1 MKKRS
6 WRYLLLK
13 IIADNYLNKKR
24 LNSMINFAIKRVH
37 GERGLM
43 EIDPYIISY
52 NVRSNEAIIR
62 CRNSSVNKLRASLT
76 LMTNFNEHAISIF
89 VLKASGTLKSLKKES
104 KSQ

>member
-13 IIADNYLNKKR
+13 IIADNYLNKEK
-24 LNSMINFAIKRVH
+24 LNSVIHFAIKRVH
-37 GERGLM
+37 GEQGLM

-52 NVRSNEAIIR
+52 NARSNEAVIR
-62 CRNSSVNKLRASLT
+62 CRNFSVNKLRASLT
-76 LMTNFNEHAISIF
+76 LITNFDEHAISIF
-89 VLKASGTLKSLKKES
+89 VLKATGTLKSLKKEA